1 MACMVEAESLTGVAH
16 YRERKETR
24 GMSKKG
30 RKRREAERRKV
41 ERAVEAASTPEQEAA
56 RLARARAKA
65 EHEAERLRRKAKRE
79 HAAGL
84 NALVVGVPIAGA
96 AVAAVVVA
104 LVLLAGGGGGGS
116 AASPTPDP
124 RLGGATPAATLTM
137 DAIGESDGSTFVPDT
152 LTIPAGQ
159 VFEIALTNR
168 ATVTSH
174 NLRVSGEDGE
184 YETDDPKNLK
194 DDWLLP
200 IVEAGETGRL
210 QLKIDT
216 PGSYKF
222 QCDFHPQTQK
232 GTLVVQ

>member
-1 MACMVEAESLTGVAH
+1 MP
-16 YRERKETR
+16 
-24 GMSKKG
+24 KKS
-30 RKRREAERRKV
+30 RKRREAERRKI
-41 ERAVEAASTPEQEAA
+41 ERAVEAAATPEEEGA

-79 HAAGL
+79 HAGGL
-84 NALVVGVPIAGA
+84 SPLVVGVPIAAA

-104 LVLLAGGGGGGS
+104 VVLVAGGSGDSGP

-137 DAIGESDGSTFVPDT
+137 DAIGEEQGSTFVPDT
-152 LTIPAGQ
+152 LTVPAGQ
-159 VFEIALTNR
+159 VVEIVVSNK
-168 ATVTSH
+168 ATRVSH
-174 NLRVSGEDGE
+174 NLRVSGEDGQ

-200 IVEAGETGRL
+200 IVKPGQTGRL
-210 QLKIDT
+210 QLKMDT

-232 GTLVVQ
+232 GMLTVQ

>member
-1 MACMVEAESLTGVAH
+1 MA
-16 YRERKETR
+16 
-24 GMSKKG
+24 KKS

-41 ERAVEAASTPEQEAA
+41 ERAAEAAAATPDEEAA

-84 NALVVGVPIAGA
+84 NPLVLGIPIAAA
-96 AVAAVVVA
+96 AVAAVIVAVV
-104 LVLLAGGGGGGS
+104 LVAGGSGDDGP
-116 AASPTPDP
+116 AASPTLDP
-124 RLGGATPAATLTM
+124 RLGGATPAATFTM
-137 DAIGESDGSTFVPDT
+137 DAIGEEEGSTFVPDT
-152 LTIPAGQ
+152 LTVPAGQ
-159 VFEIALTNR
+159 VVEIVVVNK
-168 ATVTSH
+168 ATRVSH
-174 NLRVSGEDGE
+174 NLRVSGEDGQ

-200 IVEAGETGRL
+200 IVEAGKTGRL
-210 QLKIDT
+210 QLKMDT

-232 GTLVVQ
+232 GTLIVQ